1 MEIDLIALASSAV
14 IAVAVAFITIKKKAF
29 TVPAALSA
37 CGMLVIAAICSGWS
51 GVVIVL
57 TAYFT
62 IFAVDM
68 IVGKRSEAVTGSI
81 NQRNGARGLVQV
93 IANALAAT
101 IAAVLSFLL
110 KKPELMI
117 VYAAALTE
125 CLADSLASDVGVL
138 SKKDP
143 IDICRMKRVK
153 RGLSGGVSLLGTL
166 SALAGCLV
174 MLLVSWIFFGMSVK
188 LAVAIVAIPMAGI
201 VIDSVLG
208 SLVQAKYVCEVCG
221 KSTEKTLHC
230 GKKTRHVGGIKLINN
245 DAVNIISNFL
255 TAILA
260 AVYVLWI

>member
-1 MEIDLIALASSAV
+1 MDIIAISVSIVLAAL
-14 IAVAVAFITIKKKAF
+14 VAFITIKKKAF

-37 CGMLVIAAICSGWS
+37 CVMLIVAAICSGWS
-51 GVVIVL
+51 GIVIVL
-57 TAYFT
+57 AAYFT

-68 IVGKRSEAVTGSI
+68 IVGERSEKITGSV
-81 NQRNGARGLVQV
+81 NQRTGARGIVQV

-101 IAAVLSFLL
+101 IAAVMSAIL
-110 KKPELMI
+110 KNPELMM

-143 IDICRMKRVK
+143 VDICRMKRIK

-166 SALAGCLV
+166 SALAGCVWMFLIS
-174 MLLVSWIFFGMSVK
+174 LIFFGFSVK
-188 LAVAIVAIPMAGI
+188 LAVAVILIPMLGI
-201 VIDSVLG
+201 GIDSVLG
-208 SLVQAKYVCEVCG
+208 SLVQAKYECTVCG

-230 GKKTRHVGGIKLINN
+230 GKKTNHVGGLKLINN

-255 TAILA
+255 TTILA
-260 AVYVLWI
+260 AVYILSA

>member
-1 MEIDLIALASSAV
+1 MDYIAIASSV
-14 IAVAVAFITIKKKAF
+14 ILAALVAFITIKKKAF

-37 CGMLVIAAICSGWS
+37 CVMLVLAALCGGWS
-51 GVVIVL
+51 GIVIVL
-57 TAYFT
+57 AAYFT

-68 IVGKRSEAVTGSI
+68 IIGDKSEKVTGSI
-81 NQRNGARGLVQV
+81 NQHSGARGMVQV

-101 IAAVLSFLL
+101 VAALAGFIF

-143 IDICRMKRVK
+143 IDICRMKRIK
-153 RGLSGGVSLLGTL
+153 KGLSGGVSLLGTL
-166 SALAGCLV
+166 SALAGCVL
-174 MLLVSWIFFGMSVK
+174 MCLVSFIYFGISAKVVV
-188 LAVAIVAIPMAGI
+188 AVLVIPMVGI
-201 VIDSVLG
+201 ILDSVLG
-208 SLVQAKYVCEVCG
+208 SLVQAKYKCTECG
-221 KSTEKTLHC
+221 KNTEKALHC
-230 GKKTRHVGGIKLINN
+230 GAKTDHVGGIKLINN

-260 AVYVLWI
+260 AAYVLLF

>member
-1 MEIDLIALASSAV
+1 MDYIAIASSVVLA
-14 IAVAVAFITIKKKAF
+14 ALVAFITIKKKAF

-37 CGMLVIAAICSGWS
+37 CAMLIIVAVCSGWS
-51 GVVIVL
+51 GVIIVL
-57 TAYFT
+57 ACYFT

-68 IVGKRSEAVTGSI
+68 IIGERSEKVTGSI
-81 NQRNGARGLVQV
+81 NQRSGARGMVQV
-93 IANALAAT
+93 IANAFAAT
-101 IAAVLSFLL
+101 VAAVVGFII

-143 IDICRMKRVK
+143 VDICRMKRIK

-166 SALAGCLV
+166 SALAGCVL
-174 MLLVSWIFFGMSVK
+174 MCLVSFIFFGISTRI
-188 LAVAIVAIPMAGI
+188 IVAVLVIPMIGI
-201 VIDSVLG
+201 LLDSILG
-208 SLVQAKYVCEVCG
+208 SLVQAKYRCTVCG
-221 KSTEKTLHC
+221 KSTEKKIHC
-230 GKKTRHVGGIKLINN
+230 DQKTDHVGGIKLINN

-260 AVYVLWI
+260 AAYILLT

>member
-1 MEIDLIALASSAV
+1 MDIIAISVSVVLAAL
-14 IAVAVAFITIKKKAF
+14 VAFITIKKKAF

-37 CGMLVIAAICSGWS
+37 CVMLVIAAICSGWS
-51 GVVIVL
+51 GIVIVL
-57 TAYFT
+57 AAYFT

-68 IVGKRSEAVTGSI
+68 IVGDRSEKVTGAI
-81 NQRNGARGLVQV
+81 NQRTGARGIVQV

-101 IAAVLSFLL
+101 IAAVMSAIF

-143 IDICRMKRVK
+143 VDICRMKRIK

-166 SALAGCLV
+166 SALAGCVWMFLI
-174 MLLVSWIFFGMSVK
+174 SWIFFGLSVK
-188 LAVAIVAIPMAGI
+188 LAVAVVLIPMIGI
-201 VIDSVLG
+201 AIDSILG
-208 SLVQAKYVCEVCG
+208 SLVQAKYECTVCG
-221 KSTEKTLHC
+221 KSTEKTVHC
-230 GKKTRHVGGIKLINN
+230 GEKSRHVGGIRIINN

-260 AVYVLWI
+260 AVYVLLF

>member
-1 MEIDLIALASSAV
+1 MDIIAISVSIVLAAL
-14 IAVAVAFITIKKKAF
+14 VAFITIKKKAF

-37 CGMLVIAAICSGWS
+37 CVMLIVAAICSGWS
-51 GVVIVL
+51 GIVIVL
-57 TAYFT
+57 AAYFT

-68 IVGKRSEAVTGSI
+68 IVGERSEKITGSV
-81 NQRNGARGLVQV
+81 NQRTGARGIVQV

-101 IAAVLSFLL
+101 IAAVMSAIL
-110 KKPELMI
+110 KKPELMM

-143 IDICRMKRVK
+143 VDICRMKRIK

-166 SALAGCLV
+166 SALAGCVWMFLIS
-174 MLLVSWIFFGMSVK
+174 LIFFGFSVK
-188 LAVAIVAIPMAGI
+188 LAVAVILIPMLGI
-201 VIDSVLG
+201 GIDSVLG
-208 SLVQAKYVCEVCG
+208 SLVQAKYECTVCG

-230 GKKTRHVGGIKLINN
+230 GKKTNHVGGLKLINN

-260 AVYVLWI
+260 AVYILSA

>member
-1 MEIDLIALASSAV
+1 MDIIAISVSIVLAAL
-14 IAVAVAFITIKKKAF
+14 VAFITIKKKAF

-37 CGMLVIAAICSGWS
+37 CVMLIVAAICSGWP
-51 GVVIVL
+51 GIVIVL
-57 TAYFT
+57 AAYFT

-68 IVGKRSEAVTGSI
+68 IIGERSEKITGSV
-81 NQRNGARGLVQV
+81 NQRTGARGIVQV

-101 IAAVLSFLL
+101 IAAVMSAIL
-110 KKPELMI
+110 KKPELMM

-143 IDICRMKRVK
+143 VDICRMKRIK

-166 SALAGCLV
+166 SALAGCVWMFLIS
-174 MLLVSWIFFGMSVK
+174 LIFFGFSVK
-188 LAVAIVAIPMAGI
+188 LAVAVILIPMLGI
-201 VIDSVLG
+201 GIDSVLG
-208 SLVQAKYVCEVCG
+208 SLVQAKYECTVCG

-230 GKKTRHVGGIKLINN
+230 GKKTNHVGGLKLINN

-260 AVYVLWI
+260 AVYILSA

>member
-1 MEIDLIALASSAV
+1 MDHIAIASSAV
-14 IAVAVAFITIKKKAF
+14 LAALVAFITIKKKAF

-37 CGMLVIAAICSGWS
+37 CAMLVIAAVCSGWS
-51 GVVIVL
+51 GIVIVL
-57 TAYFT
+57 AAYFT

-68 IVGKRSEAVTGSI
+68 IVGERSEKVTGSI
-81 NQRNGARGLVQV
+81 NQRTGARGIVQV

-101 IAAVLSFLL
+101 LAAVAGFIF
-110 KKPELMI
+110 KKPELMV

-143 IDICRMKRVK
+143 VDICRMKRIK

-166 SALAGCLV
+166 SALAGCIL
-174 MLLVSWIFFGMSVK
+174 MFLVSMIFFGFSVR
-188 LAVAIVAIPMAGI
+188 LAVAVIAIPMIGI
-201 VIDSVLG
+201 AIDSILG
-208 SLVQAKYVCEVCG
+208 SLVQAKYKCAVCG
-221 KSTEKTLHC
+221 KSTEKTIHC
-230 GKKTRHVGGIKLINN
+230 GEKALHVGGIRLINN

-260 AVYVLWI
+260 AVYVLLL

>member
-1 MEIDLIALASSAV
+1 MDI
-14 IAVAVAFITIKKKAF
+14 IAVSASVLLAALVAFITIKKKAF

-37 CGMLVIAAICSGWS
+37 CVMLIVAAVCSGWS
-51 GVVIVL
+51 GIVIVL
-57 TAYFT
+57 AAYFT

-68 IVGKRSEAVTGSI
+68 VVGDRSEKVTGSV
-81 NQRNGARGLVQV
+81 NQRTGARGIVQV

-101 IAAVLSFLL
+101 IAAVMSAIL
-110 KKPELMI
+110 KKPELMM

-143 IDICRMKRVK
+143 VDICRMKRIK

-166 SALAGCLV
+166 SALAGCVWMFLIS
-174 MLLVSWIFFGMSVK
+174 LIFFGLSVN
-188 LAVAIVAIPMAGI
+188 LAVSVILIPMIGI
-201 VIDSVLG
+201 AIDSVLG
-208 SLVQAKYVCEVCG
+208 SLVQAKYECTVCG
-221 KSTEKTLHC
+221 KSTEKTVHC
-230 GKKTRHVGGIKLINN
+230 GQKTNHVGGLKLINN

-260 AVYVLWI
+260 AVYVLLF

>member
-1 MEIDLIALASSAV
+1 MDYIAISVSVILAA
-14 IAVAVAFITIKKKAF
+14 AVAFVTIKKKAF

-37 CGMLVIAAICSGWS
+37 CAMLVIAAVCSGWS

-57 TAYFT
+57 AAYLT

-68 IVGKRSEAVTGSI
+68 IVGERSEKVTKAI
-81 NQRNGARGLVQV
+81 NQRSGARGIVQV

-101 IAAVLSFLL
+101 IAAVCSFIF

-138 SKKDP
+138 SKNDP
-143 IDICRMKRVK
+143 VDICRMKRIK
-153 RGLSGGVSLLGTL
+153 RGLSGGVSLLGTI
-166 SALAGCLV
+166 SALAGCIW
-174 MLLVSWIFFGMSVK
+174 MFLVSGIFFGFSARLVI
-188 LAVAIVAIPMAGI
+188 AIILIPMVGI
-201 VIDSVLG
+201 LADSILG
-208 SLVQAKYVCEVCG
+208 SLVQAKYECTVCG

-230 GKKTRHVGGIKLINN
+230 NKKTRHVGGIKLINN
-245 DAVNIISNFL
+245 DAVNIISNFV

-260 AVYVLWI
+260 AAYVLLF

>member
-1 MEIDLIALASSAV
+1 MDHIAISVSVILAA
-14 IAVAVAFITIKKKAF
+14 AVAFITIKKKAF

-37 CGMLVIAAICSGWS
+37 CVMLVVAAVCSGWS

-57 TAYFT
+57 AAYFT

-68 IVGKRSEAVTGSI
+68 VVGERSEKVTKAI
-81 NQRNGARGLVQV
+81 NQRSGARGIVQV

-101 IAAVLSFLL
+101 IAAMFSFIL

-143 IDICRMKRVK
+143 VDICRMKRIK

-166 SALAGCLV
+166 SALAGCV
-174 MLLVSWIFFGMSVK
+174 WMFLVSWIFFGFSVR
-188 LAVAIVAIPMAGI
+188 LVIAIIVIPMVGI
-201 VIDSVLG
+201 LADSILG
-208 SLVQAKYVCEVCG
+208 SLVQAKYECTVCG

-230 GKKTRHVGGIKLINN
+230 GEKTRHVGGLKLINN

-260 AVYVLWI
+260 AVYVLLF

>member
-1 MEIDLIALASSAV
+1 MDYIAIASSVVLA
-14 IAVAVAFITIKKKAF
+14 ALVAFITIKKKAF

-37 CGMLVIAAICSGWS
+37 CVMLVISAVCGAWAGI
-51 GVVIVL
+51 VIVL
-57 TAYFT
+57 AAYFA

-68 IVGKRSEAVTGSI
+68 VIGEKSEAVTGSI
-81 NQRNGARGLVQV
+81 NQRSGARGMVQV

-101 IAAVLSFLL
+101 IAAVCGFIF

-143 IDICRMKRVK
+143 IDICRMKRIK

-166 SALAGCLV
+166 SALAGCLL
-174 MLLVSWIFFGMSVK
+174 MCLVSFIFFGISTKVII
-188 LAVAIVAIPMAGI
+188 AVLVIPMLGI
-201 VIDSVLG
+201 IIDSILG
-208 SLVQAKYVCEVCG
+208 SLVQAKYKCTVCG
-221 KSTEKTLHC
+221 KNTEKTVHC
-230 GKKTRHVGGIKLINN
+230 NQKADHVGGIKLINN

-260 AVYVLWI
+260 AVCVLLF

>member
-1 MEIDLIALASSAV
+1 MDIIAISVSIVLAAL
-14 IAVAVAFITIKKKAF
+14 VAFITIKKKAF

-37 CGMLVIAAICSGWS
+37 CVMLIVAAICSGWS
-51 GVVIVL
+51 GIVIVL
-57 TAYFT
+57 AAYFT

-68 IVGKRSEAVTGSI
+68 IVGERSEKITGSV
-81 NQRNGARGLVQV
+81 NQRTGARGIVQV

-101 IAAVLSFLL
+101 IAAVMSAIL
-110 KKPELMI
+110 KKPELMM

-143 IDICRMKRVK
+143 VDTCRMKRIK

-166 SALAGCLV
+166 SALAGCVWMFLIS
-174 MLLVSWIFFGMSVK
+174 LIFFGFSVK
-188 LAVAIVAIPMAGI
+188 LAVAVILIPMLGI
-201 VIDSVLG
+201 GIDSVLG
-208 SLVQAKYVCEVCG
+208 SLVQAKYECTVCG

-230 GKKTRHVGGIKLINN
+230 GKKTNHVGGLKLINN

-260 AVYVLWI
+260 AVYILSA

>member
-1 MEIDLIALASSAV
+1 MDYIAIASSV
-14 IAVAVAFITIKKKAF
+14 ILAALVAFITIKKKAF

-37 CGMLVIAAICSGWS
+37 CVMLVISAVCGAWAGI
-51 GVVIVL
+51 VIVL
-57 TAYFT
+57 AAYFT
-62 IFAVDM
+62 IFVVDM
-68 IVGKRSEAVTGSI
+68 VIGEKSEAVTGSI
-81 NQRNGARGLVQV
+81 NQRSGARGMVQV

-101 IAAVLSFLL
+101 IAAACGFIF

-143 IDICRMKRVK
+143 VDICRMKRIK

-166 SALAGCLV
+166 SALAGCVL
-174 MLLVSWIFFGMSVK
+174 MCLVSFIFFGISTKVII
-188 LAVAIVAIPMAGI
+188 AVLVIPMLGI
-201 VIDSVLG
+201 VIDSILG
-208 SLVQAKYVCEVCG
+208 SLVQAKYKCEICG
-221 KSTEKTLHC
+221 KNTEKTVHC
-230 GKKTRHVGGIKLINN
+230 GQKTAHMGGLKLINN

-260 AVYVLWI
+260 AVYVLLV

>member
-1 MEIDLIALASSAV
+1 MDYIAITSSVILAAL
-14 IAVAVAFITIKKKAF
+14 VAFVTIKKKAF

-37 CGMLVIAAICSGWS
+37 CVMLVLSAVCGAWA

-57 TAYFT
+57 AAYLT

-68 IVGKRSEAVTGSI
+68 VIGEKSEAVTGSI
-81 NQRNGARGLVQV
+81 NQRSGARGMVQV

-101 IAAVLSFLL
+101 IAAVCGFIF

-143 IDICRMKRVK
+143 VDICRMKRIK

-166 SALAGCLV
+166 SALAGCAL
-174 MLLVSWIFFGMSVK
+174 MCLVSFIFFGISAKV
-188 LAVAIVAIPMAGI
+188 IVAVLFIPMLGI
-201 VIDSVLG
+201 LIDSILG
-208 SLVQAKYVCEVCG
+208 SLVQAKYKCAVCG
-221 KSTEKTLHC
+221 KNTEKTLHC
-230 GKKTRHVGGIKLINN
+230 GQKTAHVGGLKLINN

-260 AVYVLWI
+260 AVYVLLV

>member
-1 MEIDLIALASSAV
+1 MDI
-14 IAVAVAFITIKKKAF
+14 IAVSASVLLAALVAFITIKKKAF

-37 CGMLVIAAICSGWS
+37 CVMLIVAAVCSGWS
-51 GVVIVL
+51 GIVIVL
-57 TAYFT
+57 AAYFT

-68 IVGKRSEAVTGSI
+68 VVGDRSEKVTGSV
-81 NQRNGARGLVQV
+81 NQRTGARGIVQV

-101 IAAVLSFLL
+101 IAAVMSAIL
-110 KKPELMI
+110 KKPELMM

-143 IDICRMKRVK
+143 VDICRMKRIK

-166 SALAGCLV
+166 SALAGCVWMFLIS
-174 MLLVSWIFFGMSVK
+174 LIFFGLSVK
-188 LAVAIVAIPMAGI
+188 LAVAVILIPMIGI
-201 VIDSVLG
+201 AIDSVLG
-208 SLVQAKYVCEVCG
+208 SLVQAKYECTVCG
-221 KSTEKTLHC
+221 KSTEKTVHC
-230 GKKTRHVGGIKLINN
+230 GQKTNHVGGLKLINN

-260 AVYVLWI
+260 AVYVLLF

>member
-1 MEIDLIALASSAV
+1 MDIIAVVSSVVLAV
-14 IAVAVAFITIKKKAF
+14 IVAFVTIRKKAF

-37 CGMLVIAAICSGWS
+37 CAVLITVAVCSGWS
-51 GVVIVL
+51 GIVIVL
-57 TAYFT
+57 AAYFT

-68 IVGKRSEAVTGSI
+68 AVGNKSEKVTRAI
-81 NQRNGARGLVQV
+81 NQRTGARGIVQV

-101 IAAVLSFLL
+101 VAALASFIF
-110 KKPELMI
+110 KRPELMM

-143 IDICRMKRVK
+143 IDICRMKRIK

-166 SALAGCLV
+166 SALAGCVL
-174 MLLVSWIFFGMSVK
+174 MFLVSWIFFGMSVR
-188 LAVAIVAIPMAGI
+188 LAVTVIAIPMVGI
-201 VIDSVLG
+201 CIDSILG
-208 SLVQAKYVCEVCG
+208 SLVQAKYKCTVCG
-221 KSTEKTLHC
+221 KSTEKTIHC
-230 GKKTRHVGGIKLINN
+230 GAETSHVGGLKLINN

-260 AVYVLWI
+260 AVYVLLI